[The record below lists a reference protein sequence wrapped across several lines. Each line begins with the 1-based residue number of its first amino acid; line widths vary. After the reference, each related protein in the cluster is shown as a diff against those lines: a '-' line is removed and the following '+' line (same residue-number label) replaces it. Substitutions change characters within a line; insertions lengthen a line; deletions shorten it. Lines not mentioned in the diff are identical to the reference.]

1 MQRCSGEGGSW
12 VGNAG
17 SLPDTTPP
25 RRCTPV
31 SVAAS
36 YTAAAAVC
44 ASQGPHLLTDERDPR
59 EMSGGSP
66 AAMEEVKRVLSKEGF
81 DLKCV

>member
-1 MQRCSGEGGSW
+1 
-12 VGNAG
+12 
-17 SLPDTTPP
+17 
-25 RRCTPV
+25 
-31 SVAAS
+31 
-36 YTAAAAVC
+36 
-44 ASQGPHLLTDERDPR
+44 LLTDERDPR